1 MYISY
6 TVRRKVNIMAKYEEI
21 AEDIRN
27 RILNGEYNP
36 NEQLPLEKE
45 MCEYYGVSRI
55 TIKKAVDEL
64 VIQGLVIKRRGSG
77 TFVKALDE
85 EGVQE
90 LSLAK
95 QFEGFSEAHKDRKVT
110 SKIIKFEVIHPTEE
124 IATKLKITTDDFV
137 YYVIRTRYADDS
149 PYVIEY
155 TYMPIGLIPGI
166 KNDILTSSVY
176 GYIEKNLK
184 LKIKSAHRIIRAILP
199 NELEQEYLEIEN
211 NFPILEVEQVGF
223 LDNGQPFEFSTAHHR
238 SDRIEF
244 RTVSIK

>member
-1 MYISY
+1 
-6 TVRRKVNIMAKYEEI
+6 MARYEEI

-27 RILNGEYNP
+27 GIISGKYNP

-45 MCEYYGVSRI
+45 MCEHYGVSRI

-64 VIQGLVIKRRGSG
+64 VVQGLVIKRRGSG
-77 TFVKALDE
+77 TFVKALDDSD
-85 EGVQE
+85 VQE

-95 QFEGFSEAHKDRKVT
+95 QFEGFSETNKDKKV
-110 SKIIKFEVIHPTEE
+110 SSEIIQFEVVHPTEE
-124 IATKLKITTDDFV
+124 IATKLKITSDDFV
-137 YYVIRTRYADDS
+137 YYIVRARFADGE

-166 KNDILTSSVY
+166 KKDVLSKSIYS
-176 GYIEKNLK
+176 YIEKDLG

-199 NELEQEYLEIEN
+199 SELEQKWLEIGE

-223 LDNGQPFEFSTAHHR
+223 LDNGQPFEYSKSHHR
-238 SDRIEF
+238 NDKIEF

>member
-1 MYISY
+1 
-6 TVRRKVNIMAKYEEI
+6 MAKYEEI
-21 AEDIRN
+21 AENIRN
-27 RILNGEYNP
+27 GILSGKYNP

-77 TFVKALDE
+77 TFVKAVGGSD
-85 EGVQE
+85 VQE
-90 LSLAK
+90 LSMAK
-95 QFEGFSEAHKDRKVT
+95 QFEGFSETNKDKKVS
-110 SKIIKFEVIHPTEE
+110 SKIVKFEVIHPTEE
-124 IATKLKITTDDFV
+124 IATKLKITCDDFV
-137 YYVIRTRYADDS
+137 YYTVRTRYADDE
-149 PYVIEY
+149 PYVIDY

-166 KNDILTSSVY
+166 KNDILLNSIY
-176 GYIEKNLK
+176 NYIEKDLK

-199 NELEQEYLEIEN
+199 NELEKEWLKIES

-223 LDNGQPFEFSTAHHR
+223 LDNGQPFEYSKAHHR

-244 RTVSIK
+244 RSVSIK

>member
-1 MYISY
+1 MS
-6 TVRRKVNIMAKYEEI
+6 KYEEI
-21 AEDIRN
+21 AEDIRSG
-27 RILNGEYNP
+27 ILSGKYNP
-36 NEQLPLEKE
+36 NERLPLEKE

-77 TFVKALDE
+77 TFVKAVGGAD
-85 EGVQE
+85 VQE
-90 LSLAK
+90 LSMAK
-95 QFEGFSEAHKDRKVT
+95 QFEGFSESNKDKNVYSKVV
-110 SKIIKFEVIHPTEE
+110 KFEVIHPSEE
-124 IATKLKITTDDFV
+124 IATKLKITCDDFV
-137 YYVIRTRYADDS
+137 YYIIRTRYADDE

-166 KNDILTSSVY
+166 KNDILINSIY
-176 GYIEKNLK
+176 NYIEKKIK

-199 NELEQEYLEIEN
+199 NELEQKWLKIEN

-223 LDNGQPFEFSTAHHR
+223 LDNGQPFEYSKSHHR
-238 SDRIEF
+238 SDKIEF